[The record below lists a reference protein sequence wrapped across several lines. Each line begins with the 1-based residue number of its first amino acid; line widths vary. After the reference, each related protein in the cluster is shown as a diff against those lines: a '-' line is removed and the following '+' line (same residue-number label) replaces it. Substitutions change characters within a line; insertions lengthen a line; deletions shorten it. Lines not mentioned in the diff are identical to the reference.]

1 MIFETDAVQSPEKWQ
16 AGGGLAVGV
25 RGHGEAVCGL
35 REDPVVREEEV
46 GEATCGD
53 GDGVR
58 ENDGHVGG
66 VDEDVHEREVAE
78 QRDEAVGEMEAEELC
93 ERVASGVL
101 RCFGPGVVQVPDEVV
116 KEREL
121 DGEGGSEE
129 VVAREGVVE
138 DGECSELGDDAED
151 ADEVEAEES
160 CEWAHRFLNR
170 KKMGRIPQELNLLF
184 FLGGPRDPRR
194 KPRGT

>member
-1 MIFETDAVQSPEKWQ
+1 M
-16 AGGGLAVGV
+16 
-25 RGHGEAVCGL
+25 
-35 REDPVVREEEV
+35 REEEV

-78 QRDEAVGEMEAEELC
+78 QRDDAVGEMEAEELC

-101 RCFGPGVVQVPDEVV
+101 RCFGPGVVQVLDEVV

-121 DGEGGSEE
+121 DGEGGGEE

-138 DGECSELGDDAED
+138 DGEGGELGDDAED
-151 ADEVEAEES
+151 ADEIEAKES
-160 CEWAHRFLNR
+160 CEWAHRFLIEKN
-170 KKMGRIPQELNLLF
+170 GRNTP
-184 FLGGPRDPRR
+184 GGL
-194 KPRGT
+194 KSRGT